1 MKILISFLIL
11 FSVATS
17 SRAYD
22 VPPLKGPV
30 MDEVGL
36 LNSSESNELSSLLSA
51 VNSKG
56 LAQIQVAIIK
66 SLKGENIESVSINM
80 TDAWKLGDA
89 KKDNGILFLI
99 AVEDKKMRIEV
110 GQGFEGDI
118 PDLMARRI
126 LETRVQPFF
135 KAGQFSAGVRSGVQ
149 EILKRI
155 DPAMTQNHEDEVIE
169 SPRKKKNN
177 WVFLI
182 YIFLFAIFSLARSTR
197 SAFGGRSGRGSG
209 WYGGGGFGGS
219 SGGGRRWS
227 GGGGGF
233 SGGGSSSDW

>member
-1 MKILISFLIL
+1 MKIFISFLVL
-11 FSVATS
+11 FSVATI

-36 LNSSESNELSSLLSA
+36 LNPSENNELSRLLSA
-51 VNSKG
+51 VNSEG

-66 SLKGENIESVSINM
+66 NLQGENIESVSIKM
-80 TDAWKLGDA
+80 TDVWKLGDA

-110 GQGFEGDI
+110 GQGFEGHI
-118 PDLMARRI
+118 PDLIARRI

-155 DPAMTQNHEDEVIE
+155 DPAATQNQEDEVVE
-169 SPRKKKNN
+169 PPRKKKNN
-177 WVFLI
+177 WMFFI
-182 YIFLFAIFSLARSTR
+182 YIFLFIIFSLARSTR
-197 SAFGGRSGRGSG
+197 SAFGRSGRGSG
-209 WYGGGGFGGS
+209 WYGGGGFGGG
-219 SGGGRRWS
+219 SGGGGSWS